1 MLHYGAGKEEDDMIK
16 GTRVLMGA
24 EATRFNDTLL
34 GLRSRLH

>member
-1 MLHYGAGKEEDDMIK
+1 MEQEKRKTKMIK

-34 GLRSRLH
+34 GLRSRLHRG